1 MENEARKVVLITGGA
16 MGQGRAH
23 AIKYAENGFDVVL
36 ADMLDPEDSR
46 FKETIKTLNDM
57 GAEVLAMKAN
67 ITSTPD
73 MEKLFAT
80 AWEKFGRLDVVIANA
95 GVINF
100 GYTWELTDEQVE
112 KVLSIDLEGTWR
124 TDKYAV

>member
-1 MENEARKVVLITGGA
+1 MTFYSFFRVGNVINFDG
-16 MGQGRAH
+16 H
-23 AIKYAENGFDVVL
+23 AYYIFHDF
-36 ADMLDPEDSR
+36 R
-46 FKETIKTLNDM
+46 F
-57 GAEVLAMKAN
+57 
-67 ITSTPD
+67 

-124 TDKYAV
+124 TDKYATQYNAQAGLWTNHQHFFHKRSVRNT